1 MSVLEVR
8 DVTIEREGLPIVRR
22 ATLEAQAGS
31 VTVLLGLNGAGKTTL
46 LEGISGVIGVR
57 AGEVLLGGERIDRR
71 PAYRRAR
78 AGLAH
83 VEQGRGVFPDLTTEE
98 NLLVASPSGEIE
110 AAFTLFPELDKRRN
124 VVGGLLSGGEQQ
136 MLVVAR
142 AIVRDPRVLLVDELS
157 LGLAP
162 VVLRRLMAA
171 VVELAQQGMA
181 IVLVEQFA
189 ALALE
194 AGTKA
199 YVLRGGEV
207 VYDGTCA
214 ELRDEDGLLQRL
226 YLGEAAGTGAAR

>member
-1 MSVLEVR
+1 VSVLEVR

-22 ATLEAQAGS
+22 ASLEAQAGS
-31 VTVLLGLNGAGKTTL
+31 ITVLLGLNGAGKTTL

-57 AGEVLLGGERIDRR
+57 SGEVLLAGERIDRR
-71 PAYRRAR
+71 PAFRRAR
-78 AGLAH
+78 AGLSH
-83 VEQGRGVFPDLTTEE
+83 VEQGRGVFPDLTTQE
-98 NLLVASPSGEIE
+98 NLLVASQSGDVE
-110 AAFTLFPELDKRRN
+110 AAFALFPELAKRRD
-124 VVGGLLSGGEQQ
+124 VIGGLLSGGEQQ
-136 MLVVAR
+136 MLVLAR
-142 AIVRDPRVLLVDELS
+142 AFVREPKLLLVDELS

-162 VVLRRLMAA
+162 VVLKRLMAA
-171 VVELAQQGMA
+171 VEELARQGMA

-194 AGTKA
+194 VGTKA

-226 YLGEAAGTGAAR
+226 YLGEAAAAEAAR